1 MFSLLALLSSCTVL
15 RPRSLFKDL
24 ICSPPPSQDCYPKRF
39 MGPVL
44 DTASQGKERFMRI
57 RSVEGLN
64 SPVIDEWNIS
74 FLKDSTIWNTASAG
88 GSQILRSI
96 RFYNEKTVSEIYT
109 PEMEEN
115 GSLGFVTGDSEKAIA
130 ARVSANAYTG
140 DADIIVSELSRDR
153 IKPLNSIEFSSLLH
167 WESHPTLSPDGTL
180 LFYVSDRIGSIKGTE
195 IYVSAKEGNAWS
207 EPMNCGHIINSK
219 CDELSPFVT
228 KQGNVLLFS
237 SSGHANL
244 GGYDIFSTMFDP
256 ESVKKAVKARDSMA
270 LAKTFE
276 QPTNIGAPINTIHDE
291 LFPSSPSNRI
301 DTLLYYSSNQS
312 SPVDDFSFDM
322 FVYHP
327 AYQFDTVKQTPIVK
341 WQMTSPTLKRAD
353 KLDPKTIITIE
364 GRVIDE
370 ESKKPVKNAEVTT
383 TLYPENEVID
393 QQMTDTTGR
402 YRVKVATNRP
412 VRISAESDELFESA
426 FITTFLQ
433 SDNNAYLSDPLQLPK
448 TIALRINFPTNEF
461 KDPYPFLLDS
471 NGNETPVSWIDAIV
485 KVGMNL
491 QKFQTNIETLSIIG
505 HTDQVG
511 SNEYNMK
518 LGLRRAN
525 FIVQQ
530 LVKLGVPSE
539 MLKAESRGEEALL
552 NIRPFENEDIYNKRC
567 RRVELFKLVR

>member
-180 LFYVSDRIGSIKGTE
+180 LFYVSDRIGSIKGTD

>member
-402 YRVKVATNRP
+402 YRVKVTTNRP